1 MPHDGSPT
9 LADDGRALAVTAEA
23 PQPSVARRFFGS
35 GFFKASIVILCVA
48 LPALWWINSL
58 GGLQQFRSQY
68 GHTAPMITTPIH
80 MAVASLPIPA
90 DAICV
95 ANGALYGFWIGAL
108 LSWIGWYGA
117 ALVKFLLGRRARQD
131 FNIEA
136 GMKKM
141 PPFLQRFPVG
151 HPAFLIGSRLIPGVG
166 GNVSTYLPGA
176 AGVPLSRHLWCS
188 AIAIIP
194 GALITAGVGAG
205 LLSL

>member
-1 MPHDGSPT
+1 MPPDRSPIT
-9 LADDGRALAVTAEA
+9 VEHYLPVAKAE
-23 PQPSVARRFFGS
+23 PPHRSVARRFFSS
-35 GFFKASIVILCVA
+35 GFFKASVVILLVA
-48 LPALWWINSL
+48 LPALWWVNSL
-58 GGLQQFRSQY
+58 GGLQQFRDQY
-68 GHTAPMITTPIH
+68 GRTAPMITTPIH

-95 ANGALYGFWIGAL
+95 ANGALYGFWVGAL
-108 LSWIGWYGA
+108 LSWLGWYGA
-117 ALVKFLLGRRARQD
+117 ALVKFGLGRRARQD

-136 GMKKM
+136 GIKRL
-141 PPFLQRFPVG
+141 PLVLQRFPIG
-151 HPAFLIGSRLIPGVG
+151 HPAFLIGSRLIPGLG

-194 GALITAGVGAG
+194 GALLTAGVGAG